1 MVIERAK
8 GRGSGFKGGLSNP
21 RPSRANERGFA
32 LLMVFALGVVL
43 AIFAYLAQPDWIQQ
57 RRRSR
62 EAELIYRGE
71 HIARAIREFQQE
83 NSRWPTSLE
92 ELMKEGPKQHRYL
105 RQLYAEPLNPSGE
118 WDLIPAGD
126 PSTLPQN
133 PQAGSP
139 FAEPGDAAPALS
151 GGASDLLFGES
162 VPAPTEGPAP
172 SASGDR
178 QPQRP
183 FVIGRCRAAQ
193 PGGPAGALPIPPP
206 GGIVPS
212 AGQPGAIG
220 NPIGRPIGTAI
231 GKPLGEAG
239 PGTQIVGVASLVDE
253 EGLREYRKKKRY
265 CEWLFLA
272 NPPAVPGQPMVPA
285 GGINPPAN
293 NPPNPPGAS
302 PRL

>member
-1 MVIERAK
+1 MTRTRRAQ
-8 GRGSGFKGGLSNP
+8 
-21 RPSRANERGFA
+21 ERGFA
-32 LLMVFALGVVL
+32 LLLVFAIGAVL

-57 RRRSR
+57 RRRGR

-83 NSRWPTSLE
+83 NGRWPTSLE

-105 RQLYAEPLNPSGE
+105 RRLYAEPLNPSGE

-139 FAEPGDAAPALS
+139 FAAPGDAAAAPAS
-151 GGASDLLFGES
+151 AGGASDLLFGDL
-162 VPAPTEGPAP
+162 APGDLAP
-172 SASGDR
+172 SSSGER

-183 FVIGRCRAAQ
+183 FTIGRCRGVQ
-193 PGGPAGALPIPPP
+193 PGGPGGALAIPPP

-220 NPIGRPIGTAI
+220 TVISRPIGTAI
-231 GKPLGEAG
+231 GKPPGEAG
-239 PGTQIVGVASLVDE
+239 PGTLIVGVASLVDE
-253 EGLREYRKKKRY
+253 EGLREYQKKKRY

-272 NPPAVPGQPMVPA
+272 NPPAVPGVPMTPA
-285 GGINPPAN
+285 GGINPPGAPAN
-293 NPPNPPGAS
+293 PSGINPRP
-302 PRL
+302 